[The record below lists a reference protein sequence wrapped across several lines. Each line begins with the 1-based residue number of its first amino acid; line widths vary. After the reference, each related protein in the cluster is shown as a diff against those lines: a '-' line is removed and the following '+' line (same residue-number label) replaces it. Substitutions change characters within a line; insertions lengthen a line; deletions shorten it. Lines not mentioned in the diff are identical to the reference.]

1 MKLSS
6 GAWRALPLLL
16 FLAACAAPPAKP
28 PAPAQACPVCPVCP
42 KVPAPPPPPTP
53 PPTLRQVPWNQLP
66 DWPGEA
72 PAAAWPALLQSCA
85 ALGVRPE
92 WAEVCRAAGEVDAF
106 SDAAV
111 TQFVQ
116 EHFLPYQVIN
126 GDGST
131 QGLVTGYYEPVI
143 AGDDHPTAR
152 ARYPIYATPGNL
164 LVVDLSNVYPELKHM
179 RLRGRL
185 VGNKVVPYYSRA
197 QIDGNDF
204 SAPVLAW
211 ADNAVDLFFLQIQG
225 SGWVR
230 FPDGRK
236 IHIGYAEQ
244 NGYPYRAIGRVLAE
258 WGALPL
264 SQVSMQNIK
273 RWGEEHP
280 EKLPE
285 LLDSNPSY
293 VFFKRLPDDIPG
305 PYGAL
310 GVPLTPQRSIAV
322 DARYLPLGAPVYLA
336 TTQPN
341 SDVPLDRLVLAQ
353 DTGGAIRGGV
363 RADYFWGTGKE
374 AGELAGRM
382 KQAGQ
387 MWVLLPKDAP
397 PPASA
402 QYAPAPQASPGK

>member
-1 MKLSS
+1 MKLPQ

-16 FLAACAAPPAKP
+16 LLTACAAPPVPPPKP
-28 PAPAQACPVCPVCP
+28 AAPAACPVCPP
-42 KVPAPPPPPTP
+42 VPAPPPKPAP
-53 PPTLRQVPWNQLP
+53 PPSLRPVDWSQLP
-66 DWPGEA
+66 GWPGEA
-72 PAAAWPALLQSCA
+72 PAAAWPALLRSCA

-92 WAEVCRAAGEVDAF
+92 WAQACRLAGEVDGY

-111 TQFVQ
+111 A
-116 EHFLPYQVIN
+116 HFLQDRFVPYQVVN

-143 AGDDHPTAR
+143 AGDDHATAR
-152 ARYPIYATPGNL
+152 ARYPIYATPDNL
-164 LVVDLSNVYPELKHM
+164 LIVDLASVYPELKHM

-197 QIDGNDF
+197 QIADDSGGF

-230 FPDGRK
+230 FPDGRE
-236 IHIGYAEQ
+236 IHVGYAQQ
-244 NGYPYRAIGRVLAE
+244 NGYPYRAVGRVLAE
-258 WGALPL
+258 WGELPL
-264 SQVSMQNIK
+264 DKVSMQNIK

-280 EKLPE
+280 EKLPQ

-310 GVPLTPQRSIAV
+310 GVPLTPERSIAV

-336 TTQPN
+336 TTRPL
-341 SDVPLDRLVLAQ
+341 SDAPLDRLVLAQ

-363 RADYFWGTGKE
+363 RADYFWGTGKT

-382 KQAGQ
+382 KQQGQ
-387 MWVLLPKDAP
+387 MWVLLPRGYM
-397 PPASA
+397 PASVTKVSTPA
-402 QYAPAPQASPGK
+402 QALK

>member
-1 MKLSS
+1 MKLS
-6 GAWRALPLLL
+6 WRALPLLL
-16 FLAACAAPPAKP
+16 FLAACAAPPAPPAK
-28 PAPAQACPVCPVCP
+28 PAPAQACPVCP
-42 KVPAPPPPPTP
+42 KVPAPPPPP
-53 PPTLRQVPWNQLP
+53 PTLRQVQWSQLP
-66 DWPGEA
+66 AWPGQA

-85 ALGVRPE
+85 ALGARPE
-92 WAEVCRAAGEVDAF
+92 WAEVCRAAGEVDGY

-111 TQFVQ
+111 TEF
-116 EHFLPYQVIN
+116 FRGRFTPYQVVN
-126 GDGST
+126 GDGSVE
-131 QGLVTGYYEPVI
+131 GLVTGYYEPVI

-152 ARYPIYATPGNL
+152 ARYPIYATPDNL
-164 LVVDLSNVYPELKHM
+164 LVVDLAGIYPELKHM

-185 VGNKVVPYYSRA
+185 VGHKVVPYYSRA
-197 QIDGNDF
+197 QIDDDNGGF

-230 FPDGRK
+230 FPDGRQ

-273 RWGEEHP
+273 RWGKEHP
-280 EKLPE
+280 DKLPG

-293 VFFKRLPDDIPG
+293 VFFKRLPDDIAG

-310 GVPLTPQRSIAV
+310 GVPLTPERSIAV

-336 TTQPN
+336 TSQPL
-341 SDVPLDRLVLAQ
+341 SGTPMARLVLAQ

-363 RADYFWGTGKE
+363 RADYFWGTGKA

-382 KQAGQ
+382 KQAGR
-387 MWVLLPKDAP
+387 MWVLLPKGTAP
-397 PPASA
+397 PATVRSPSASA
-402 QYAPAPQASPGK
+402 RK